1 MNSGLPLEVLGLLS
15 PILSWVEDGDRH
27 GPSRLNQRNKF
38 SINRHASE
46 WLKRELPTYSY
57 DTLDEIREAAF
68 DSRHPCDNADV
79 SGRFHLIHM
88 LRKLSAYY
96 FEWRGNK
103 LCIKE
108 NRVVELHEL
117 SMRFPVQHLVRYLHV
132 DAVARGYISMEHAL
146 ELPPLMNKLDTT
158 YQGMCTLV
166 NRGLTEGHLHLG
178 GVLGA
183 EETWADRL
191 FKWLSPRKNSRDPE
205 NFDCF
210 IQLGRIAVRLLA
222 TGLLYQYAIPYGNT
236 DSLSRE
242 ILPFH
247 LIRRLD
253 NMYMNRD
260 LLKDPREHTLL
271 FRQWYGA
278 FTREFEPAVK
288 PGEDNGDDDKK
299 QDGIE
304 QDGKEQSDKEQE
316 KAGINLGQVP
326 WKQMPHLAWLLE
338 LANPGM
344 AGVWFQDPV
353 SGLTISPASGPANHG
368 YNGKNVRP
376 TRVRD
381 RIRLLNRL
389 HLTVQEFLVKRNR
402 RKVLKNNGPT
412 HKNGPKQ
419 CNSPEMEGW
428 GRSPFQQVE
437 DFINQVFTR
446 YLIYHTHYWKQA
458 TQGGK
463 TTGLRHFQEFYDA
476 PERLLAEEERGESEG
491 LALERLTRFNSL
503 RQLEGRLTPPSRGP
517 GKYIPWLLAFA
528 RQAKRKE
535 LDKFGIVVH
544 FKKAKH
550 GKISE
555 KGEAIRKKYGI
566 PDHVK
571 RQVPNQRYFLR
582 CGEIRRETRGD
593 AFKLFR
599 LLSSAHPVVPFI
611 VGIDAA
617 SLELTTP
624 PEVFAPAFHFLKA
637 YPIEIRKCGTT
648 RAYFERHDHVTRLVN
663 NRLLGMTYHVGED
676 FRHLLSGLRAI
687 HEVIEYLH
695 PQPGD
700 RLGHAIALGLDP
712 GDWGKQMGYHAVVP
726 KQEWLDTLVWAH
738 NFLGV
743 GNNLI
748 GELGIEDRIQYF
760 ARKIY
765 GSTRYVETRDIDLY
779 CNPITLYDSWR
790 LRQIDP
796 YSVENN
802 HPHDVE
808 RPQRCEEQKRRP
820 GEHRERGGPVDDRTP
835 RNHCFSIPYRGDSPW
850 KKRWLDVQKK
860 QLKRLKDKVGSDGA
874 YLLTKLYWFC
884 PGVAEEG
891 RKPITID
898 MMKKKTLWVQLC
910 RQAQEKL
917 KRIVRERHLVVE
929 VNPSSNRIIGPMAS
943 MQEHPVFRLTLDKEG
958 RPVHE
963 GRVTINTDDPGVFA
977 TSLSHEFFLLGEV
990 LLDRGI
996 PETEV
1001 MAWLEWLR
1009 KNGSDYSF
1017 LRTLPDCKDER
1028 VRDILECLE
1037 DRYRPLARSVKDEP
1051 RRYMPP
1057 KSRIKQKRPVE
1068 EEFNRLK
1075 ARLLE
1080 LERKYEGGRN

>member
-1 MNSGLPLEVLGLLS
+1 MSSGLPLEVLGLLS
-15 PILSWVEDGDRH
+15 PILSWVENGDRH
-27 GPSRLNQRNKF
+27 GLSHLNQRDKF
-38 SINRHASE
+38 SINRHVSG

-88 LRKLSAYY
+88 LRKLSGHY

-117 SMRFPVQHLVRYLHV
+117 SMLFPVQHLVRYLHV

-158 YQGMCTLV
+158 YQGLCTLV
-166 NRGLTEGHLHLG
+166 NRGLSEGHLHLG
-178 GVLGA
+178 GVIGA

-205 NFDCF
+205 HFDCF
-210 IQLGRIAVRLLA
+210 ILLGRIALRLLA
-222 TGLLYQYAIPYGNT
+222 TGLLYQYAIPYEN
-236 DSLSRE
+236 DEDLARE
-242 ILPFH
+242 ILPFY

-253 NMYMNRD
+253 NMYMNRE
-260 LLKDPREHTLL
+260 LLKDPREQTLL
-271 FRQWYGA
+271 FRQWNDS
-278 FTREFEPAVK
+278 FIWEFEPDVQADSISSENK
-288 PGEDNGDDDKK
+288 GENKGRENRV
-299 QDGIE
+299 G
-304 QDGKEQSDKEQE
+304 
-316 KAGINLGQVP
+316 NLGKVP
-326 WKQMPHLAWLLE
+326 WKQLPQLHWLLE

-344 AGVWFQDPV
+344 ARVWFQNPV
-353 SGLTISPASGPANHG
+353 SGLTTNPVSGLIRKPG
-368 YNGKNVRP
+368 YKDKSVHP
-376 TRVRD
+376 TGVRD

-389 HLTVQEFLVKRNR
+389 HLTVQEFLVERNR
-402 RKVLKNNGPT
+402 RKVLKNNR
-412 HKNGPKQ
+412 
-419 CNSPEMEGW
+419 CNSPEMKDW

-458 TQGGK
+458 TQGGE
-463 TTGLRHFQEFYDA
+463 TAGLRRFQSFYDA
-476 PERLLAEEERGESEG
+476 PERSLAKEESGEREG
-491 LALERLTRFNSL
+491 LTMDRLCRANSL
-503 RQLEGRLTPPSRGP
+503 RQLEGRHTPPSRGP
-517 GKYIPWLLAFA
+517 AKYIPWLLGFA
-528 RQAKRKE
+528 QQAKRGD
-535 LDKFGIVVH
+535 LDKFGIVIH
-544 FKKAKH
+544 FKKAGH
-550 GKISE
+550 GDKTSE
-555 KGEAIRKKYGI
+555 KGKTLRKKYGI
-566 PDHVK
+566 HDHEK
-571 RQVPNQRYFLR
+571 RQISIRRYTLR
-582 CGEIRRETRGD
+582 FGEIRRQTRSD

-637 YPIEIRKCGTT
+637 YPIEIRKSGTT
-648 RAYFERHDHVTRLVN
+648 RAYFEKHDAVTRLVN

-687 HEVIEYLH
+687 HEVVEYLH

-726 KQEWLDTLVWAH
+726 KQEWLDTLVWVH
-738 NFLGV
+738 NFLGA
-743 GNNLI
+743 GNRLI
-748 GELGIEDRIQYF
+748 DELGIEDRIQYYSK
-760 ARKIY
+760 KIY
-765 GSTRYVETRDIDLY
+765 GKTQFVDERDIDLY
-779 CNPITLYDSWR
+779 CKPITLYDSWR
-790 LRQIDP
+790 LRQLDP
-796 YSVENN
+796 YSVENSY
-802 HPHDVE
+802 PYDIE
-808 RPQRCEEQKRRP
+808 RPLCR
-820 GEHRERGGPVDDRTP
+820 GEHREHRRAMGGGTP
-835 RNHCFSIPYRGDSPW
+835 RLHCFSIPYLGDSPW

-860 QLKRLKDKVGSDGA
+860 KLKMLKNKVGSDGA

-891 RKPITID
+891 GKPITID
-898 MMKKKTLWVQLC
+898 MMKKKKLWVQLC
-910 RQAQEKL
+910 RQVQEKL
-917 KRIVRERHLVVE
+917 KQVVRDRHLVVE

-977 TSLSHEFFLLGEV
+977 TSLSHEFYLLGEV
-990 LLDRGI
+990 LLDRGV

-1001 MAWLEWLR
+1001 MGWLEWLR
-1009 KNGSDYSF
+1009 QSGVDYSF
-1017 LRTLPDCKDER
+1017 LRTVPGCQDKR
-1028 VRDILECLE
+1028 VQDILECLE
-1037 DRYRPLARSVKDEP
+1037 KRYRPLNRGVKGES
-1051 RRYMPP
+1051 RKYMPP
-1057 KSRIKQKRPVE
+1057 ESRIKQYRTPGD
-1068 EEFNRLK
+1068 EFNRLK
-1075 ARLLE
+1075 ERIKE
-1080 LERKYEGGRN
+1080 LEKKCEVNHNAP